1 MVQARDDRTPFF
13 IISLPRSG
21 TAWLANFL
29 TFGDAFC
36 FHEGLFGCDSL
47 DRYEEVLRGVDQ
59 SVVGNADTGAI
70 YVLPALYKRYPGAKY
85 VFIIRDLVDICA
97 SLQDVGLSPATVPAM
112 SDYLW
117 WGIASVD
124 GALTVKFDNL
134 FNQITLRKIWKHVGM
149 PEPFPSRRTEMLRQ
163 MRIED
168 GICSGF
174 GRFSDPE
181 LLKEGR
187 VKFGALMESVRNEQA
202 DPDERR
208 LQ

>member
-1 MVQARDDRTPFF
+1 VQARDERTPFF
-13 IISLPRSG
+13 IVALPRSG

-36 FHEGLFGCDSL
+36 FHEGLFCCDSL
-47 DRYEEVLRGVDQ
+47 DRHDEVLRGVDQ

-85 VFIIRDLVDICA
+85 VFVIRDPEEVAI
-97 SLQDVGLSPATVPAM
+97 SLHNIGLTPTSVPAM
-112 SDYLW
+112 IDYLW
-117 WGIASVD
+117 WGVTYVK
-124 GALTVKFDNL
+124 GALIVKYDDL
-134 FNQITLRKIWKHVGM
+134 FNQITLRKIWAHVGM
-149 PEPFPSRRTEMLRQ
+149 PDPFPSRRTELLRQ
-163 MRIED
+163 MRVED

-174 GRFSDPE
+174 GRFADPE
-181 LLKEGR
+181 LLEEGK
-187 VKFGALMESVRNEQA
+187 VKFNALMKSVRNEQV

>member
-1 MVQARDDRTPFF
+1 MQARDERTPFF
-13 IISLPRSG
+13 IVSLPRSG

-47 DRYEEVLRGVDQ
+47 DRFAKVLQGVEQ

-70 YVLPALYKRYPGAKY
+70 YVLPALYTRYPGAKY

-97 SLQDVGLSPATVPAM
+97 SLHRVGLSPASVPEMA
-112 SDYLW
+112 DYLW
-117 WGIASVD
+117 WGIAMID
-124 GALTVKFDNL
+124 GALTVKFDDL
-134 FNQITLRKIWKHVGM
+134 FNQITLREIWKHVGM
-149 PEPFPSRRTEMLRQ
+149 PDPFPFRRTEMLRQ
-163 MRIED
+163 MHIED

-174 GRFSDPE
+174 GRFAGPE
-181 LLKEGR
+181 LLEEGR
-187 VKFGALMESVRNEQA
+187 VKFDALMQSVKNDQA
-202 DPDERR
+202 EPDQRR